1 MTRHIGSG
9 GLAFLFLVLAV
20 AARASDNCDVVAGA
34 QATIKGAQA
43 TIKGAQATIKKCVA
57 CHSLD
62 TSENGV
68 GPSLQGV
75 YGRKIAAYEG
85 FRYSR
90 ALRKIE
96 GEWTAEELDKFLLNP
111 QTYAPG
117 TRMAFGG
124 LQKDQERADVICFLK
139 QQGG

>member
-9 GLAFLFLVLAV
+9 GLAFLFLFLFLVLAV

-34 QATIKGAQA
+34 QATI
-43 TIKGAQATIKKCVA
+43 KCVA

-96 GEWTAEELDKFLLNP
+96 GEWTAEELDKFLLKP
-111 QTYAPG
+111 QAYAPG